1 MPSPLRGGG
10 GVDIPK
16 DVASRLLRI
25 DYGRDATGNRL
36 RAPASRSPNNLRV
49 PSMRMRQEYFVESS
63 ASIDNFVSAEE
74 FPELAH
80 LIKVRASLPPTN
92 PLPSPSPL
100 LGAHVPCVVAR
111 DRYVRHREES
121 SSSSSSSLLFSS
133 PLFFAQKKKP
143 KTSKSHQ
150 LPNSSYDVIILVSL
164 HSRTSAR

>member
-36 RAPASRSPNNLRV
+36 RAPASRSPNNLRA

-92 PLPSPSPL
+92 PLPSPSP
-100 LGAHVPCVVAR
+100 PPRSTCVMR
-111 DRYVRHREES
+111 RREGTICTS
-121 SSSSSSSLLFSS
+121 SGRVVVVVVVVVVVFLSTIFC
-133 PLFFAQKKKP
+133 PKKKTKNIQISSTP
-143 KTSKSHQ
+143 Q
-150 LPNSSYDVIILVSL
+150 LVI
-164 HSRTSAR
+164 